1 MSSIGKSDGAKLAG
15 VPAWP
20 EQLAEAGTALWRD
33 LPNHAEE
40 LMAAMVLLLAL
51 SVIFA
56 AL

>member
-1 MSSIGKSDGAKLAG
+1 MSSIGKSDEAKLAG
-15 VPAWP
+15 VPGWQ
-20 EQLAEAGTALWRD
+20 EQLAEAGTTLWRD

-40 LMAAMVLLLAL
+40 LMAAMVLLLAV